1 MLIYG
6 EEADDKAIVKM
17 PRYRAD
23 SQFNSK
29 TGSFCPHAEMRLSR
43 KAVCFFAGCCVI
55 AQSFPHQPAD
65 NIGCLLP
72 HITYPPPL

>member
-29 TGSFCPHAEMRLSR
+29 TGSFCSHAEMRLR
-43 KAVCFFAGCCVI
+43 RRAVRFLQEA
-55 AQSFPHQPAD
+55 A
-65 NIGCLLP
+65 LLP
-72 HITYPPPL
+72 NHFRINQPTISDVSFLI

>member
-23 SQFNSK
+23 SQFNRK
-29 TGSFCPHAEMRLSR
+29 QVAFALTQKCDLVGKLSVFLQ
-43 KAVCFFAGCCVI
+43 AA
-55 AQSFPHQPAD
+55 A
-65 NIGCLLP
+65 LLP
-72 HITYPPPL
+72 NHFRINQPTISDVSFLI